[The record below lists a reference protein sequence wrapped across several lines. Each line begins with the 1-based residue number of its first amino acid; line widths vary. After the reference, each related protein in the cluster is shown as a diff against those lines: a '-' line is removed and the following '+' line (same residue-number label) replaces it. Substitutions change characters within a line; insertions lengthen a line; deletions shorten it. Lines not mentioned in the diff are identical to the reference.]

1 MRVADGKIAE
11 FWVSP
16 DRMSLMQQI
25 GALPVQASVNASAH
39 QGV

>member
-1 MRVADGKIAE
+1 MRVADRKIAE

-25 GALPVQASVNASAH
+25 GALPAQQPSNAPPR
-39 QGV
+39 QG